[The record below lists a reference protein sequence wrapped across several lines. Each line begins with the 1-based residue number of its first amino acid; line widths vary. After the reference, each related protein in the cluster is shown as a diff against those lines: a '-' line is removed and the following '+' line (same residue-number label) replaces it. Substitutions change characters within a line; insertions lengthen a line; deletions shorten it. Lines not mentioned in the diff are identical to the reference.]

1 MSEGD
6 PIDHTLLQ
14 PRIAAMNYIENF
26 LCDYLNARKYRIR
39 SFRLIYGEDLPSSI
53 RNALCEAETFFNQY
67 SSALATLQG
76 NLGSNCVN
84 FLLLVEPPKSSFVHV
99 RLLENYGD
107 FEIPDGTLVVSMNY
121 ISGVMS
127 SREINNGCDRKR
139 RIHSYGEKENCE
151 EEEETLKTSQKEVK
165 SAKIRKMFESEEE
178 VGESFE
184 NDFESQRN
192 DGAIYDDIDDVDTVG
207 KLENVRIDMMED
219 IEVDMMEQNETVDLM
234 EHDEKFPMNE
244 IIEQSKR
251 SNVPKIGEKNT
262 NLDHDDNYLQML
274 LSNDQSLEE
283 AFQDF
288 KTNAP
293 TNTIE
298 KLLSTKTVSVE
309 EKLKLIEQLKKSN
322 DELNSIKNKAY
333 GELKKLRLILS
344 DKLYDNLRPLWLIE
358 EDTGLKDI
366 IVAIS
371 KDFLISVDL
380 LRAIGGIFDKNGKD
394 EVLKYLKRLDGNRKS
409 ADNYKEIQKKKKEE
423 KGKKDK

>member
-1 MSEGD
+1 MTELENGGIVD
-6 PIDHTLLQ
+6 KVLQ
-14 PRIAAMNYIENF
+14 LVLELKENP
-26 LCDYLNARKYRIR
+26 DI
-39 SFRLIYGEDLPSSI
+39 LPTYD
-53 RNALCEAETFFNQY
+53 NALCEAETFFNQY

-234 EHDEKFPMNE
+234 EHDEKFP
-244 IIEQSKR
+244 
-251 SNVPKIGEKNT
+251 
-262 NLDHDDNYLQML
+262 
-274 LSNDQSLEE
+274 
-283 AFQDF
+283 
-288 KTNAP
+288 
-293 TNTIE
+293 
-298 KLLSTKTVSVE
+298 
-309 EKLKLIEQLKKSN
+309 LKLIEQLKKSN

-344 DKLYDNLRPLWLIE
+344 DKLYDLSLGNLH
-358 EDTGLKDI
+358 I
-366 IVAIS
+366 IT
-371 KDFLISVDL
+371 
-380 LRAIGGIFDKNGKD
+380 R
-394 EVLKYLKRLDGNRKS
+394 
-409 ADNYKEIQKKKKEE
+409 
-423 KGKKDK
+423 